1 VKPTRSIL
9 LFGEGKTEACFL
21 SHLRDLYRVQKT
33 AIKVEHGRGGSVQ
46 TVVQGAIKI
55 AQLADYSGVL
65 ILLDDDRNDDPAP
78 ESWCKK
84 HRLFIKR
91 SSPCIEALF
100 LEILE
105 DKKLSKM
112 RHGEDASNRS
122 KSHFKGTYL
131 QTDRDGQVIS
141 RLRNFFSKNFHRE
154 LLDEA
159 RSRISMLDEIIHAIE
174 GKIG

>member
-1 VKPTRSIL
+1 MKPTRSIL

-65 ILLDDDRNDDPAP
+65 ILLDDDRNDDPVQTIRR
-78 ESWCKK
+78 KK
-84 HRLFIKR
+84 YKLSIKQ

-100 LEILE
+100 LEILG
-105 DKKLSKM
+105 DKKLPKL
-112 RHGEDASNRS
+112 RNGENASSRS
-122 KSHFKGTYL
+122 KSHFHGTYL

>member
-105 DKKLSKM
+105 DKKLPKL
-112 RHGEDASNRS
+112 RNGENASNRS

-131 QTDRDGQVIS
+131 QTDRDGQVIPKAP
-141 RLRNFFSKNFHRE
+141 RLWTLE
-154 LLDEA
+154 
-159 RSRISMLDEIIHAIE
+159 
-174 GKIG
+174 

>member
-65 ILLDDDRNDDPAP
+65 ILLDDDRNDDPVP

-131 QTDRDGQVIS
+131 QTDRDGQVIPKAP
-141 RLRNFFSKNFHRE
+141 RLWTLE
-154 LLDEA
+154 
-159 RSRISMLDEIIHAIE
+159 
-174 GKIG
+174 